1 MDELEKALKL
11 LEDKNLVWS
20 KDFDTIRLEL
30 SQLMRKAAEVR
41 YREIEAELESLA
53 NSITNEGKNDAWR
66 ATTTKEDLS
75 MQGKKRAW
83 VSWTKR

>member
-20 KDFDTIRLEL
+20 KDFDTIRVEL

-41 YREIEAELESLA
+41 YRELEAELESLA
-53 NSITNEGKNDAWR
+53 NSITNEGKNDA
-66 ATTTKEDLS
+66 
-75 MQGKKRAW
+75 
-83 VSWTKR
+83 